1 MGLVFWVSLIILIL
15 GWILTISGLKLSIKY
30 KKENNYTKGKFWY
43 RVFLVGDLLSNAW
56 YFVILSLLLKV
67 ARYITL

>member
-1 MGLVFWVSLIILIL
+1 MGSVFWVSLITLIL

>member
-1 MGLVFWVSLIILIL
+1 MGLVFWVSLITLIL

-30 KKENNYTKGKFWY
+30 KKENKYTKGKFWY
-43 RVFLVGDLLSNAW
+43 KVFLVGDLLSNAW

-67 ARYITL
+67 ARYKTL

>member
-1 MGLVFWVSLIILIL
+1 MGLVFWVSLITLIL
-15 GWILTISGLKLSIKY
+15 GWILTISGLKLAIKY
-30 KKENNYTKGKFWY
+30 KKENKYTEGKFWY
-43 RVFLVGDLLSNAW
+43 KVFLVGDLLSNAW